1 MCTVGRAG
9 EIPSSSLVQGGHEI
23 LDKILVGY
31 GLKSSDGTKF
41 ASVDGMISYYQE
53 SVL

>member
-1 MCTVGRAG
+1 MCSVGCAG
-9 EIPSSSLVQGGHEI
+9 EIPSSSLVKGGHEI
-23 LDKILVGY
+23 LDKMLVGY

-41 ASVDGMISYYQE
+41 ASVYGMISNYQE